1 MPFRRE
7 QENGIAV
14 AIVQELVVCYAADI
28 PMYMM
33 KQIVWSADGQGWI
46 PLSSSTVLF
55 LHFDLWNMGF
65 AVTMTAQPHNCKTL
79 LIH

>member
-1 MPFRRE
+1 MKACLCLKLLLSDMPFRRE

-33 KQIVWSADGQGWI
+33 KQIV
-46 PLSSSTVLF
+46 
-55 LHFDLWNMGF
+55 
-65 AVTMTAQPHNCKTL
+65 
-79 LIH
+79 